1 MFENQGEKDN
11 YLRFARKLDLKYSLL
26 PLSEGSCDFEVIK
39 KSFHNTSGKRR
50 SNLNIERIWRV
61 IQKNPRKPDEIR
73 SDKILVFHGTPYK
86 NVLGILRN
94 GFRSSVMGRFG
105 PGVYHSNYF
114 SKCIPYAR
122 NFDVDDGTCYFFV
135 NEIPTIYIKEKSKKD
150 NERMVLPNFYCHKYL
165 SNPNVKERYVR
176 DSNMSFINIAEHEK
190 MDGLGIYNTIPEYV
204 ASSNVVIPKYLVLA
218 SNVMKKLVKTLV
230 CRYTLCLK

>member
-1 MFENQGEKDN
+1 MAENDD
-11 YLRFARKLDLKYSLL
+11 YLSFVNNQNSKYYLEI
-26 PLSEGSCDFEVIK
+26 LSEDESDDYKLIE
-39 KSFHNTSGKRR
+39 KSFNNTRGNRR
-50 SNLNIERIWRV
+50 SDMKIKRICRV
-61 IQKNPRKPDEIR
+61 FQRHPNKISEDIKSE
-73 SDKILVFHGTPYK
+73 KILLVHGTLREHIP
-86 NVLGILRN
+86 GILLE
-94 GFRSSVMGRFG
+94 GFKSSVSGRFG

-204 ASSNVVIPKYLVLA
+204 ASSNVVIPKYVVLA
-218 SNVMKKLVKTLV
+218 SNVMKKLVKSLV
-230 CRYTLCLK
+230 CRYTSCLK